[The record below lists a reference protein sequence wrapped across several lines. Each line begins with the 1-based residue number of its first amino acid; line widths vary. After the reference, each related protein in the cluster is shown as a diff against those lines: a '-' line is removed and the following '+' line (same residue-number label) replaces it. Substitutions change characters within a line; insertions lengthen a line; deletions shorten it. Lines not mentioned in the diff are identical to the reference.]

1 MKDKFG
7 KNWAKYAIAM
17 CVAVAFYFVLKNLG
31 DIWGYVKGLTTIL
44 SPIFIGAFLAYLLN
58 PIVNIWEKKVFKK
71 IKKKKVRH
79 NISIITTLICTMAI
93 VTGLLLL
100 LIPALISN
108 ITGII
113 NNGDFYIKSAL
124 AYVDDINQYASQYRI
139 DLTDMKESA
148 ITTVTKIA
156 SDLTNNMTS
165 VLNMLRNLGGTVL
178 NLVLGVI
185 LAVYFLIEKY
195 EIQAGVIKFFRAALP
210 GTTYKE
216 NADFLRRSHSILIK
230 FLGMDIIDALIVGLV
245 NSLFMLILGMPHIA
259 LISLMVGLTN
269 LLPTFGPMIGGA
281 FGSILL
287 LLAAPEKVI
296 PFLILTLC
304 LQTIDG
310 YILKPKM
317 FGDSMGVSPVGI
329 LVCVIVGGKLFGLT
343 GMFLA
348 IPFAAIWSI
357 FYTENVL
364 PRLRKNRDYW
374 SGTQPK

>member
-7 KNWAKYAIAM
+7 KNWGKYAAAM
-17 CVAVAFYFVLKNLG
+17 CFAVAFYFLLKNFG

-58 PIVNIWEKKVFKK
+58 PIVNIWERKVFKK
-71 IKKKKVRH
+71 IKKKRVRH
-79 NISIITTLICTMAI
+79 NISIIVTLICTLAL

-113 NNGDFYIKSAL
+113 NNGDFYIRSAEG
-124 AYVDDINQYASQYRI
+124 YMDDINRYASQYKI

-148 ITTVTKIA
+148 VTTVQKIA
-156 SDLTNNMTS
+156 SDMTNNMTT

-178 NLVLGVI
+178 NMVLGII

-195 EIQAGVIKFFRAALP
+195 EIQAGVIKFFRALIPRSA
-210 GTTYKE
+210 YNE
-216 NADFLRRSHSILIK
+216 NIAFLSRSHHILIK

-259 LISLMVGLTN
+259 LISLVVGLTN

-374 SGTQPK
+374 SNPESK